1 MNDVEYIAC
10 SIITMELNEVIDSEC
25 VEDDTVNVVVKIYEV
40 NNDKYFVD

>member
-10 SIITMELNEVIDSEC
+10 SIITMELNEVIDFEC